1 MTPTLTVPVTASEV
15 TPELITD
22 DLVMELLNPTEPAL
36 MRMVASFQL
45 SMVLR
50 HAITLIAQG
59 EDTDATWQADLRAS
73 AHALLEV
80 LG

>member
-1 MTPTLTVPVTASEV
+1 MASILTVPVTTSEV
-15 TPELITD
+15 APELITD
-22 DLVMELLNPTEPAL
+22 DLVMELLNPTEPAM
-36 MRMVASFQL
+36 MRMVTSFQL

-50 HAITLIAQG
+50 HAITLAAQG
-59 EDTDATWQADLRAS
+59 ELADATWQDDLRAS

>member
-1 MTPTLTVPVTASEV
+1 MIPTLTTLEV

-36 MRMVASFQL
+36 VRMVASFHL
-45 SMVLR
+45 SMALR
-50 HAITLIAQG
+50 HTMTLIAQS
-59 EDTDATWQADLRAS
+59 ENADVAWLADMRSSLDALR
-73 AHALLEV
+73 EV